1 MDLSLF
7 ACALPHFAADDKGD
21 PLFIEHVERLSMSD
35 CESMPAEVRDRLRSI
50 PAVHELLAEWPVM
63 KAAGDAGDMIVREAI
78 DAELDAEREAIRSGV
93 PARNKRELALTIEQ
107 RCHRLS
113 LPTLRP
119 AVNASGVVIHTN
131 LGRAPLAPAAVQAV
145 ADVARGYSTLEYD
158 VATCARGGRK
168 EHAAR
173 LLRTLTGA
181 QDALVVNNNAAA
193 VLLVLAARA
202 SGKEVIVS
210 RGELVEVGGS
220 FRIPDIMAASGAKLV
235 EVGSTNRTHLDDYR
249 SAITP
254 NTAMILK
261 VHPSNYRIEG
271 FHEEVSAAEL
281 SALAHEHGLLLYED
295 QGSGALLTDEVL
307 VDAGEKPTSASLCA
321 GVDVVSCSGDKLLGA
336 SQAGIILGSAQVI
349 AACAS
354 HPLMRALRPGK
365 LTLAALEAT
374 LRLYVTGSDTAHR
387 EIPVLNML
395 SGAPAPLERQ
405 AKRLHDRMLR
415 KLRESQCEEA
425 VELQV
430 VEGVSAPGGGSLP
443 TVELPTFCVAVC
455 PVDGCLSA
463 DGLKR
468 AMVQEPDT
476 PVVTRVRHDQVL
488 FDVRTLLRDTDLDL
502 CASALADA
510 VRAGLRR

>member
-1 MDLSLF
+1 MGDL
-7 ACALPHFAADDKGD
+7 
-21 PLFIEHVERLSMSD
+21 LFIEYVERLSMSD

-50 PAVHELLAEWPVM
+50 PAVHELLSEWPVM
-63 KAAGDAGDMIVREAI
+63 KAAGDAGDTIVREAI
-78 DAELDAEREAIRSGV
+78 DVELDTERAAIRSGA
-93 PARNKRELALTIEQ
+93 PARNKRELALAIER

-119 AVNASGVVIHTN
+119 AVNATGVVIHTN

-145 ADVARGYSTLEYD
+145 TDVARSYSTLEYD
-158 VATCARGGRK
+158 VTTCARGGRK

-193 VLLVLAARA
+193 VLLVLAAHA
-202 SGKEVIVS
+202 CGKEVIVS
-210 RGELVEVGGS
+210 RG

-271 FHEEVSAAEL
+271 FHEEVSATEL

-295 QGSGALLTDEVL
+295 QGSGALLADGVL
-307 VDAGEKPTSASLCA
+307 ADAGERPTSASLCA

-336 SQAGIILGSAQVI
+336 SQAGIILGSAQAI

-374 LRLYVTGSDTAHR
+374 LRLYVAGSDTAHR

-415 KLRESQCEEA
+415 KLRESQCEDA

-430 VEGVSAPGGGSLP
+430 VEGASAPGGGSLP

-455 PVDGCLSA
+455 PVDGRLSA

-476 PVVTRVRHDQVL
+476 PVVTRVRHEQVL
-488 FDVRTLLRDTDLDL
+488 FDVRTLLHDTDLDL

>member
-1 MDLSLF
+1 M
-7 ACALPHFAADDKGD
+7 AG
-21 PLFIEHVERLSMSD
+21 
-35 CESMPAEVRDRLRSI
+35 
-50 PAVHELLAEWPVM
+50 HE
-63 KAAGDAGDMIVREAI
+63 AAGDAGDMIVREAI

-93 PARNKRELALTIEQ
+93 PARNKRELALAIEQ

-193 VLLVLAARA
+193 VLLVLAAHA

-395 SGAPAPLERQ
+395 PARGSARASGQAPA
-405 AKRLHDRMLR
+405 
-415 KLRESQCEEA
+415 
-425 VELQV
+425 
-430 VEGVSAPGGGSLP
+430 
-443 TVELPTFCVAVC
+443 
-455 PVDGCLSA
+455 
-463 DGLKR
+463 
-468 AMVQEPDT
+468 
-476 PVVTRVRHDQVL
+476 
-488 FDVRTLLRDTDLDL
+488 
-502 CASALADA
+502 
-510 VRAGLRR
+510 

>member
-1 MDLSLF
+1 MLS
-7 ACALPHFAADDKGD
+7 
-21 PLFIEHVERLSMSD
+21 
-35 CESMPAEVRDRLRSI
+35 SI
-50 PAVHELLAEWPVM
+50 PSARRFAPG
-63 KAAGDAGDMIVREAI
+63 A
-78 DAELDAEREAIRSGV
+78 
-93 PARNKRELALTIEQ
+93 PARNKRELALAIER

-119 AVNASGVVIHTN
+119 AVNATGVVIHTN

-145 ADVARGYSTLEYD
+145 TDVARSYSTLEYD
-158 VATCARGGRK
+158 VTTCARGGRK

-193 VLLVLAARA
+193 VLLVLAAHA
-202 SGKEVIVS
+202 CGKEVIVS

-295 QGSGALLTDEVL
+295 QGSGALLADGVL
-307 VDAGEKPTSASLCA
+307 ADAGERPTSASLCA

-336 SQAGIILGSAQVI
+336 SQAGIILGSARRSPPASLIRLCARFAPASSRSRRSRPPCACMWPAPIRRIGRSRCSTCFPVRWLRSSVRPS
-349 AACAS
+349 AYTTACCAS
-354 HPLMRALRPGK
+354 SA
-365 LTLAALEAT
+365 
-374 LRLYVTGSDTAHR
+374 S
-387 EIPVLNML
+387 L
-395 SGAPAPLERQ
+395 SARTRWSCGLSKAPL
-405 AKRLHDRMLR
+405 
-415 KLRESQCEEA
+415 LREAVRCRPSSSQLFA
-425 VELQV
+425 LP
-430 VEGVSAPGGGSLP
+430 SAPSMGAYLP
-443 TVELPTFCVAVC
+443 
-455 PVDGCLSA
+455 
-463 DGLKR
+463 
-468 AMVQEPDT
+468 MV
-476 PVVTRVRHDQVL
+476 
-488 FDVRTLLRDTDLDL
+488 
-502 CASALADA
+502 
-510 VRAGLRR
+510 

>member
-1 MDLSLF
+1 MNLSLLH
-7 ACALPHFAADDKGD
+7 AHRHVLPMTIKGD
-21 PLFIEHVERLSMSD
+21 VLFIEHVERLSMGD
-35 CESMPAEVRDRLRSI
+35 CESMPVEVRDRLRSI

-63 KAAGDAGDMIVREAI
+63 KAAGDAGDTIVREAI
-78 DAELDAEREAIRSGV
+78 DAELDAERVAIRSSA
-93 PARNKRELALTIEQ
+93 PARNKRELALAIER

-119 AVNASGVVIHTN
+119 AVNATGVVIHTN

-145 ADVARGYSTLEYD
+145 TDVARSYSTLEYD

-173 LLRTLTGA
+173 LLRTLTGS

-193 VLLVLAARA
+193 VLLVLAAHA
-202 SGKEVIVS
+202 CGKEVIVS

-295 QGSGALLTDEVL
+295 QGSGALLADGVL
-307 VDAGEKPTSASLCA
+307 ADAGEAPTAASLDA
-321 GVDVVSCSGDKLLGA
+321 GVDVVSCSGDKLLGG
-336 SQAGIILGSAQVI
+336 SQAGIILGSTEAI
-349 AACAS
+349 DACAV

-374 LRLYVTGSDTAHR
+374 LRLYVTGPEVAHR

-395 SGAPAPLERQ
+395 GSASAPLERQ
-405 AKRLHDRMLR
+405 AKRLRDRMLR
-415 KLRESQCEEA
+415 RLRDAQCEEA
-425 VELQV
+425 VDLQV

-443 TVELPTFCVAVC
+443 TVELPTFCVAVR
-455 PVDGCLSA
+455 PVDGHLSA

-476 PVVTRVRHDQVL
+476 PVVTRVQHDQVL

-502 CASALADA
+502 CAAALAEA
-510 VRAGLRR
+510 VRVGLNR

>member
-1 MDLSLF
+1 MTT
-7 ACALPHFAADDKGD
+7 KGD
-21 PLFIEHVERLSMSD
+21 LLFIEYVERLSMSD

-50 PAVHELLAEWPVM
+50 PAVHELLVEWPVM
-63 KAAGDAGDMIVREAI
+63 KAAGDAGDTIAREAI
-78 DAELDAEREAIRSGV
+78 DAELDAERAAIRSGA
-93 PARNKRELALTIEQ
+93 PARNKRELALAIER

-119 AVNASGVVIHTN
+119 AVNATGVVIHTN

-145 ADVARGYSTLEYD
+145 TDVARGYSTLEYD

-193 VLLVLAARA
+193 VLLVLAAHA
-202 SGKEVIVS
+202 CGKEVIVS

-455 PVDGCLSA
+455 PVDGRLSA

>member
-1 MDLSLF
+1 MIVGDL
-7 ACALPHFAADDKGD
+7 
-21 PLFIEHVERLSMSD
+21 LFIEYVERLSMSD

-50 PAVHELLAEWPVM
+50 PAVHELLVEWPVM
-63 KAAGDAGDMIVREAI
+63 KAAGDAGDTIVREAI
-78 DAELDAEREAIRSGV
+78 DVELDAERAAIRSGV
-93 PARNKRELALTIEQ
+93 PARNKRELALAIER

-119 AVNASGVVIHTN
+119 AVNATGVVIHTN

-145 ADVARGYSTLEYD
+145 TDVARSYSTLEYD

-193 VLLVLAARA
+193 VLLVLAAHA
-202 SGKEVIVS
+202 AGKEVIVS

-295 QGSGALLTDEVL
+295 QGSGALLADGVL
-307 VDAGEKPTSASLCA
+307 ADAGEKLTSASLCA
-321 GVDVVSCSGDKLLGA
+321 GADVVSCSGDKLLGA
-336 SQAGIILGSAQVI
+336 SQAGIILGSA
-349 AACAS
+349 
-354 HPLMRALRPGK
+354 R
-365 LTLAALEAT
+365 
-374 LRLYVTGSDTAHR
+374 RL
-387 EIPVLNML
+387 P
-395 SGAPAPLERQ
+395 PAPLI
-405 AKRLHDRMLR
+405 RLCARFAPASSRSRRSRPPCAFMWAAPIRHIGRSRCSTCFPARRLR
-415 KLRESQCEEA
+415 SSVRPSAYTTACCANFASFSARTRWSCRLSRAPLPPAAGRCRLSSSQPFA
-425 VELQV
+425 LP
-430 VEGVSAPGGGSLP
+430 SAPSMGAYLP
-443 TVELPTFCVAVC
+443 MA
-455 PVDGCLSA
+455 
-463 DGLKR
+463 
-468 AMVQEPDT
+468 
-476 PVVTRVRHDQVL
+476 
-488 FDVRTLLRDTDLDL
+488 
-502 CASALADA
+502 
-510 VRAGLRR
+510 

>member
-1 MDLSLF
+1 
-7 ACALPHFAADDKGD
+7 
-21 PLFIEHVERLSMSD
+21 MSD

-50 PAVHELLAEWPVM
+50 PAVHELLVEWPVM
-63 KAAGDAGDMIVREAI
+63 KAAGDAGDTIAREAI
-78 DAELDAEREAIRSGV
+78 DAELDAERAAIRSGA
-93 PARNKRELALTIEQ
+93 PARNKRELALAIER

-119 AVNASGVVIHTN
+119 AVNATGVVIHTN

-193 VLLVLAARA
+193 VLLVLAAHA

-210 RGELVEVGGS
+210 RGE
-220 FRIPDIMAASGAKLV
+220 LV

-455 PVDGCLSA
+455 PVDGRLSA

>member
-1 MDLSLF
+1 M
-7 ACALPHFAADDKGD
+7 
-21 PLFIEHVERLSMSD
+21 R
-35 CESMPAEVRDRLRSI
+35 
-50 PAVHELLAEWPVM
+50 AV
-63 KAAGDAGDMIVREAI
+63 
-78 DAELDAEREAIRSGV
+78 
-93 PARNKRELALTIEQ
+93 T
-107 RCHRLS
+107 
-113 LPTLRP
+113 
-119 AVNASGVVIHTN
+119 
-131 LGRAPLAPAAVQAV
+131 
-145 ADVARGYSTLEYD
+145 DVARGYSTLEYD
-158 VATCARGGRK
+158 VSTCARGGRK

-193 VLLVLAARA
+193 VLLVLAAHA
-202 SGKEVIVS
+202 CGKEVIVS

-220 FRIPDIMAASGAKLV
+220 FRIPDIMAAKLV

-271 FHEEVSAAEL
+271 FHEEVSVAEL

-295 QGSGALLTDEVL
+295 QGSGALLADGVL
-307 VDAGEKPTSASLCA
+307 ADAGEKSTSASLCA
-321 GVDVVSCSGDKLLGA
+321 GADLVSCSGDKLLGA
-336 SQAGIILGSAQVI
+336 SQAGIILGSDQAI
-349 AACAS
+349 ATCAS

-374 LRLYVTGSDTAHR
+374 LRLYVAGSDTAHR

-405 AKRLHDRMLR
+405 AKRLRDRMLR
-415 KLRESQCEEA
+415 KLREAQCEEA

-430 VEGVSAPGGGSLP
+430 VEGASAPGGGSLP

-455 PVDGCLSA
+455 PADGRLSA

-476 PVVTRVRHDQVL
+476 PVVTRVQRDQVL
-488 FDVRTLLRDTDLDL
+488 FDVRTLLHDTDLDL
-502 CASALADA
+502 CASALTDA